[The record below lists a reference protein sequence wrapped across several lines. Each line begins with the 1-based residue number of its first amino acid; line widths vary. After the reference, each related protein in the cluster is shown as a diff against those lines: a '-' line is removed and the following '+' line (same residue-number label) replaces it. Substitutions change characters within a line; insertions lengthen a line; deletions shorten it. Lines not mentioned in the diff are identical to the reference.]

1 MLGFFPSLW
10 EGLGEGAKLDAHRP
24 SPQPSQKGEGEKTR
38 NMNFLAG
45 KITLPLCAIISLGWM
60 SIDQSPSNKNSTN
73 VNSGKGDNT
82 AAAQQRIRVD
92 NLIILGQSAPPEVA
106 GDLLLT
112 IASSPLITDKERK
125 IQLIEQVFRGAA
137 QAREP
142 VRRKSW
148 SRQVDTRAG
157 LKQMAYD
164 LKLDKLSMESD
175 SVLRMIQSDHAR
187 ARTMFES
194 IELPSIKP
202 LTCEDSLGYDLDSY
216 YQAMMSVAEQCFDD
230 NEKKAGMH
238 IVFLSDRLENV
249 KSIPQLSAAAK
260 MLFNAKL
267 SSEEF
272 SLLANVLTKALGRV
286 SADARAFAFAIDRGE
301 NLVYTLHRLVFKM
314 RQLEI
319 PARDF
324 SNAMRS
330 FLVKQMS
337 ADVCSDVS
345 WLEQGKLTLPRQVAE
360 INNEFT
366 SPITVDDIHPTNV
379 GPKAV
384 DVIYWTTPKAE
395 ALLQAARR
403 LRFGGTEKA
412 LSREE
417 RETEEWRRNLLDFLG
432 LLADWSP
439 ESEVSPEDYF
449 QEKCILYGVLVDVCP
464 DDAQRDVI
472 LRAYGTYLK
481 ERSGEYKGRIEW
493 IVPLKD
499 YLRRLRSKSDVVRR
513 ASLDPWLTSSDGNLR
528 IYAELAL
535 LTASKN

>member
-1 MLGFFPSLW
+1 MT
-10 EGLGEGAKLDAHRP
+10 HT
-24 SPQPSQKGEGEKTR
+24 SPLPNPLPKGEGEKTL
-38 NMNFLAG
+38 NMNFHTG
-45 KITLPLCAIISLGWM
+45 KILHLLWLSMCLGWM
-60 SIDQSPSNKNSTN
+60 FVDQAPSTKDSKN
-73 VNSGKGDNT
+73 VNGNVDNI

-112 IASSPLITDKERK
+112 VASSPLIADKARK
-125 IQLIEQVFRGAA
+125 IQLIEQAFRSAA

-142 VRRKSW
+142 VRRRSW
-148 SRQVDTRAG
+148 SRQVDTRSG

-164 LKLDKLSMESD
+164 LKLDKLSMESE
-175 SVLRMIQSDHAR
+175 SVLRMIQFDHAR

-194 IELPSIKP
+194 IEPPSIKP

-216 YQAMMSVAEQCFDD
+216 YQAMMSVAENCFND
-230 NEKKAGMH
+230 NEKKAGAH
-238 IVFLSDRLENV
+238 IPFLSDRLENV

-260 MLFNAKL
+260 MLFNARL
-267 SSEEF
+267 SPEEL
-272 SLLANVLTKALGRV
+272 SLLVNVLTKAMGRV
-286 SADARAFAFAIDRGE
+286 SVDARSFAFAIDRGE
-301 NLVYTLHRLVFKM
+301 TLVYTLHRLIFKM
-314 RQLEI
+314 RQLDI

-324 SNAMRS
+324 SSAVRS
-330 FLVKQMS
+330 FLIKQMS
-337 ADVCSDVS
+337 GEVCTDVS
-345 WLEQGKLTLPRQVAE
+345 WLDQGKVALPRQIVE

-379 GPKAV
+379 GPKGV

-395 ALLQAARR
+395 ALLQAARQ

-417 RETEEWRRNLLDFLG
+417 RESEEWRRKLLDFLD

-439 ESEVSPEDYF
+439 ESEASPEDYF
-449 QEKCILYGVLVDVCP
+449 QEKCILYGVLVDLCP

-499 YLRRLRSKSDVVRR
+499 YLRRLRSKTDAVRR
-513 ASLDPWLTSSDGNLR
+513 SSLDPWLTSSDGNLR
-528 IYAELAL
+528 IYGELAL